1 MTRKKFLF
9 SIFYFT
15 LALFVYVLI
24 SLKLHLYWISP
35 ILDAPSHIMGGIVTA
50 MMLAYFLFTFFPR
63 IQGANLNITIFL
75 GVLVVG
81 ILWEVFELR
90 FYMTSLSN
98 YGYFTETISDIISNL
113 TGSLIAQYYFIK
125 KLYVR

>member
-1 MTRKKFLF
+1 
-9 SIFYFT
+9 
-15 LALFVYVLI
+15 
-24 SLKLHLYWISP
+24 
-35 ILDAPSHIMGGIVTA
+35 MGGIVTA